1 MVQDQRHKIINLR
14 LNLEEKEGGGV
25 MPRNP
30 CKYEQSKGNFN
41 IKISRREGDV
51 LPSFFYGLAYFDYV
65 RDFAVFM
72 PIPINYVV
80 RLGKRIKHKWDKF
93 RSRPSW
99 VDKQVRAEIKRREQV
114 MTDTILN
121 DLIILSRRI
130 REKINN
136 DFV

>member
-1 MVQDQRHKIINLR
+1 
-14 LNLEEKEGGGV
+14 

-80 RLGKRIKHKWDKF
+80 RLGKRIKHKWGKF